1 MVTLHDD
8 ITPSLIQ
15 TGRQIIIM
23 IGADHCG
30 YCAAIKPFFET
41 MSELY
46 SDIEFYFLYTH
57 LADGIN
63 KYISFEGIPAI
74 ASFRDGRLLSLKEGG
89 DVDFVLE
96 VLESFNK

>member
-1 MVTLHDD
+1 MITLHTD
-8 ITPSLIQ
+8 ISPALI
-15 TGRQIIIM
+15 TSGKKIIIM
-23 IGADHCG
+23 VGADHCG

-63 KYISFEGIPAI
+63 KYITFEGIPAI
-74 ASFRDGRLLSLKEGG
+74 ASFENGKLLTLKEGG

-96 VLESFNK
+96 VLESFN